1 MMNILYSPNEVIK
14 RIKSIPDIC
23 EEVSKHGS
31 LQEMMDFACF
41 LENISKQIEPF
52 YNKYVKH
59 DLSDKEFI
67 ERLHELS
74 EELTKDMK

>member
-52 YNKYVKH
+52 YNK
-59 DLSDKEFI
+59 
-67 ERLHELS
+67 
-74 EELTKDMK
+74 